1 MIICRWYLQSKC
13 IGTLELMW
21 PWSVNGAKPTKRHQ
35 THCWSIIG
43 PKLLVGIFTDQQ
55 YCTYNVQYHRC
66 LYLPTNNIAPSTCKH
81 FARWRCKML
90 LILGGAVGSLTV
102 GSWQLAV
109 GSWLLAAG
117 SCLDNLILL
126 LYWDIRTRNS
136 KVRRDI
142 LTHQTDIHKLQI
154 YIWLSLLVDSL
165 FC

>member
-1 MIICRWYLQSKC
+1 MKTKYKILECNWFVNHRIKKVLFNLSRARYK
-13 IGTLELMW
+13 IFDIKRNIVPKREYRIRTLELMW

-35 THCWSIIG
+35 TLCWSIIG

-81 FARWRCKML
+81 FARWRCKMFAQWRCKML

-109 GSWLLAAG
+109 GCWQLA
-117 SCLDNLILL
+117 
-126 LYWDIRTRNS
+126 
-136 KVRRDI
+136 V
-142 LTHQTDIHKLQI
+142 
-154 YIWLSLLVDSL
+154 V
-165 FC
+165 